1 MTYTFV
7 LKKDGGSWKATC
19 KSEDYA
25 DVTAEAATEEELVA
39 ALRAV
44 RKRERKK
51 ERESRRRS
59 RESHQIFRIIENDKH
74 SLRLNAHTLCN
85 TTNRIH

>member
-44 RKRERKK
+44 RKRERKMNQDG
-51 ERESRRRS
+51 E
-59 RESHQIFRIIENDKH
+59 
-74 SLRLNAHTLCN
+74 
-85 TTNRIH
+85 